1 MVGRPLR
8 DRRVADRWSPQAPH
22 ERGGG
27 ERRERVRSLENRF
40 EERGDVVEQ
49 SGGGDH
55 LRLAGARRAL
65 RSERTVEAVQDAGD
79 LASLR
84 GGGGWQGRSG
94 ELVSRDVA
102 ERGGRGRRNDVG
114 QRMQHRIGVVVPA
127 PALRRHAQGLDHAE
141 PRALGTTQKRVDCH
155 RVWQHETVRRLLRR
169 GVGVDDDGQGVGPRH
184 PDDQV
189 DGPRGV
195 VEGGD
200 DVIGEVEAHRPV
212 AAGAAEREEDDALA
226 WREAGEGGHDGQELG
241 GVGGAEHGCHEERPL
256 KGKMQRPDLRNH
268 RKLLVVDGN
277 IAFLGSQNITD
288 STYNLR
294 KNIRRGLHWVDL
306 MVRLD
311 GPVVLS
317 VNAIFLSDWYSETDV
332 VLEEIDISHANIG
345 SGDLDCQVVP
355 SGPGFEVENNLRL
368 FLALLYAA
376 KKQIM
381 IVSPYFVPDEAL
393 LLAVT
398 AAVDRGVEV
407 QLFVSEEGDQ
417 AMVYHAQRSYY
428 EALLRAGVRIW
439 MYRKPY
445 ILHTKSLTIDD
456 EVAVI
461 GSSNMDMRSF
471 GLNLEVSMLVRG
483 EEFVA
488 EMREV
493 EDKYRSLS
501 RELTLEEWLQQPL
514 RSTVLDNLARL
525 TSALQ

>member
-1 MVGRPLR
+1 MTAETWGWWIAAFLLVLDIAIRVTAIIVIPRNRRPTAAMAWLLAVFFIPFVGVFLFLLIGNP
-8 DRRVADRWSPQAPH
+8 
-22 ERGGG
+22 
-27 ERRERVRSLENRF
+27 
-40 EERGDVVEQ
+40 
-49 SGGGDH
+49 
-55 LRLAGARRAL
+55 RLPRARRRKQDQINEYIAETSEHLHFGTL
-65 RSERTVEAVQDAGD
+65 RP
-79 LASLR
+79 
-84 GGGGWQGRSG
+84 
-94 ELVSRDVA
+94 
-102 ERGGRGRRNDVG
+102 N
-114 QRMQHRIGVVVPA
+114 A
-127 PALRRHAQGLDHAE
+127 PAWFGPIVQMNQKLGALPLSGDNGAHLISDYQESLDEMAEAIRTAQDYVHVEFYILQSDTATDNFFRALEEVCARGIEVRVLLDHWANQGK
-141 PRALGTTQKRVDCH
+141 PRYRQTIA
-155 RVWQHETVRRLLRR
+155 RLNAMGADWHLML
-169 GVGVDDDGQGVGPRH
+169 
-184 PDDQV
+184 
-189 DGPRGV
+189 
-195 VEGGD
+195 
-200 DVIGEVEAHRPV
+200 PV
-212 AAGAAEREEDDALA
+212 
-226 WREAGEGGHDGQELG
+226 Q
-241 GVGGAEHGCHEERPL
+241 PL

-288 STYNLR
+288 STYNLP
-294 KNIRRGLHWVDL
+294 KNIKRGLHWVDL

-317 VNAIFLSDWYSETDV
+317 VNAIFVADWYSETDT
-332 VLEEIDISHANIG
+332 VLEGIDIAHANIG

-368 FLALLYAA
+368 FLGLLYAA
-376 KKQIM
+376 KKKIM

-398 AAVDRGVEV
+398 AAVDRGVHVE
-407 QLFVSEEGDQ
+407 LFVSEEGDQ

-428 EALLRAGVRIW
+428 EVLLKAGVRVW

-445 ILHTKSLTIDD
+445 ILHTKTLTIDD

-483 EEFVA
+483 EEFVT

-501 RELTLEEWLQQPL
+501 RELTLEEWMQQPL